1 MQARQRRVAMTVQG
15 RAQRRRAQR
24 ALQNVD
30 ALLEQRLR
38 TMLGGEGQAVGLHAQ
53 AAGPVDGFG
62 ITFQRVGQYRLASML
77 TREKPMI
84 TTNATSVLN
93 TIEWRVESWSRS
105 DWGMVGSSGGDDAFC
120 ALRHSLAM
128 VRVYSH
134 AFGLCPCHNRLFEGF
149 LTY

>member
-1 MQARQRRVAMTVQG
+1 
-15 RAQRRRAQR
+15 
-24 ALQNVD
+24 
-30 ALLEQRLR
+30 
-38 TMLGGEGQAVGLHAQ
+38 
-53 AAGPVDGFG
+53 
-62 ITFQRVGQYRLASML
+62 
-77 TREKPMI
+77 MI

-128 VRVYSH
+128 VRVYSQCFRGY
-134 AFGLCPCHNRLFEGF
+134 AWCHNRLFDGF